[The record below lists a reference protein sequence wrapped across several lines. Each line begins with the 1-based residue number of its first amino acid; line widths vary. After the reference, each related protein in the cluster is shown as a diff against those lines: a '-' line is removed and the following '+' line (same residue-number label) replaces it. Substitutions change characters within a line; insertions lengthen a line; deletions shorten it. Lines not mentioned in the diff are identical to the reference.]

1 MAKILFW
8 QSQPAEIPLLVL
20 SGVIGRMGRFQQGLS
35 YLGLHHLIEKAFCNP
50 KIPAVALLV
59 NSPGGSPAQ
68 SALIAR
74 AIRQR
79 AEKHKIPVLTFIEDV
94 AASGG
99 YWLACAG
106 DEIYAEASSLIGSIG
121 VISAGFGFTEL
132 IAKIGVERRVYTAG
146 ERKMML
152 DSFSPVKAE
161 DEEKIKSL
169 QQSIHEE
176 FKTYVQ
182 ERRGTKIPADKDGV
196 FNGDIWTGKQALEKG
211 LIDGI
216 GSLEEI
222 LQQKF
227 GKKAKFVRME
237 AKKGLIQRLV
247 SGNAV
252 KTNLGHGFIEAV
264 EEQWWWNRLGL

>member
-1 MAKILFW
+1 MVKILFW
-8 QSQPAEIPLLVL
+8 KSQPANIPLLVL

-35 YLGLHHLIEKAFCNP
+35 YLGLHHLIEKAFSNP

-68 SALIAR
+68 SALIAQ
-74 AIRQR
+74 AIRHR

-106 DEIYAEASSLIGSIG
+106 DEVYAEASSLIGSIG

-132 IAKIGVERRVYTAG
+132 IAKIGIERRVYTAG

-152 DSFSPVKAE
+152 DSFSPVKEE
-161 DEEKIKSL
+161 DKEKIKSL

-176 FKTYVQ
+176 FKAYVQ
-182 ERRGTKIPADKDGV
+182 GRRGAKIPATTTDI

-216 GSLEEI
+216 GSVEQI

-227 GKKAKFVRME
+227 GKKTKFFRVE
-237 AKKGLIQRLV
+237 QKKNFIQRTL
-247 SGNAV
+247 SGNGIAA
-252 KTNLGHGFIEAV
+252 NLSHGLIEAV
-264 EEQWWWNRLGL
+264 EEQGWWNRLGL